1 MKYLATTTAALMAA
15 ALLWAG
21 AAAAAEFG
29 TADEAH
35 AMLDRAVAEM
45 KRDKDA
51 AIAKFNKGEAG
62 FRDRDLY
69 VFCATPDG
77 NTVAHPTNVGTNLK
91 QLKDKRGK
99 AFGAEMFKVARE
111 GKVKKVTY
119 MWPKP
124 GSDKPVE
131 KVTYVT
137 RVAGD
142 VCGVGY
148 YK

>member
-1 MKYLATTTAALMAA
+1 MKLVATLLAALAA
-15 ALLWAG
+15 AVVSLG
-21 AAAAAEFG
+21 VAAAGDLGSAE
-29 TADEAH
+29 EAR
-35 AMLDRAVAEM
+35 ALLDRAVAAM
-45 KRDKDA
+45 KQDKDA
-51 AIAKFNKGEAG
+51 AIARFNRADGG

-77 NTVAHPTNVGTNLK
+77 NTVAHPTHVGSNLRE
-91 QLKDKRGK
+91 LKDKRGK
-99 AFGAEMFKVARE
+99 AFGAEMFDVAEE
-111 GKVKKVTY
+111 GKVKEVTY

-124 GSDKPVE
+124 GSDEPVE

-137 RVAGD
+137 RVAGQ

>member
-1 MKYLATTTAALMAA
+1 MKLLATLLAALAA
-15 ALLWAG
+15 AVVSLG
-21 AAAAAEFG
+21 VAAAGDLGSAE
-29 TADEAH
+29 EAR
-35 AMLDRAVAEM
+35 ALLDRAVAAM
-45 KRDKDA
+45 KQDKDA
-51 AIAKFNKGEAG
+51 AIARFNRADGG

-77 NTVAHPTNVGTNLK
+77 NTVAHPTHVGTNLRE
-91 QLKDKRGK
+91 LKDKRGK
-99 AFGAEMFKVARE
+99 DFGAEMFDVAEE
-111 GKVKKVTY
+111 GKVKEVAY

-124 GSDKPVE
+124 GSDEPVE

-137 RVAGD
+137 RVGGQ

>member
-1 MKYLATTTAALMAA
+1 MNRFVMSVAILAA
-15 ALLWAG
+15 ALLWMGTVVAG
-21 AAAAAEFG
+21 DFGSAE
-29 TADEAH
+29 EAR
-35 AMLDRAVAEM
+35 ALLDRAVAAM
-45 KRDKDA
+45 KQDKDA
-51 AIAKFNKGEAG
+51 ALARFNRADGG

-77 NTVAHPTNVGTNLK
+77 NTTAHPTHVGTNLRE
-91 QLKDKRGK
+91 LKDKRGK
-99 AFGAEMFKVARE
+99 AFGAEMFEVAEE
-111 GKVKKVTY
+111 GKLKEVAY

-124 GSDKPVE
+124 GSDEPVQ

-137 RVAGD
+137 RVSGQ